1 MRYRLRHA
9 TNYVYES
16 PVENAAHLA
25 HLHPRVLP
33 HRAVAAERLL
43 TSPLGRRRAGRDHFG
58 NRVNWVFLEA
68 EHASVEIVA
77 EAVIDV
83 AFPAA
88 PPADATPSWEAV
100 AVGALAPNAWE
111 AAEFR
116 FDSPLATADP
126 DATAYARAS
135 FPAGTPVLA
144 GLLDLNARINADFA
158 YRPGMTS
165 VSTPVEEVMCRRLGV
180 CQDFAHVMI
189 SGLRGLGLPARYVS
203 GYVRTRPPP
212 GQPRRQ
218 GADQSHAWVGCWLG
232 SALGWVDLD
241 PTNALTVTDEHV
253 VLGWGRDF
261 ADVSPLRGVI
271 LGGGAQT
278 LTVSVDLEPVEA

>member
-9 TNYVYES
+9 TNYSYGA
-16 PVENAAHLA
+16 PVDHAAHLA
-25 HLHPRVLP
+25 HLHPRVMA
-33 HRAVAAERLL
+33 HQSVAAEILRAD
-43 TSPLGRRRAGRDHFG
+43 PPGRRRGGHDHFG
-58 NRVNWVFLEA
+58 NRVSWLFLDE
-68 EHASVEIVA
+68 EHASIEIVT

-88 PPADATPSWEAV
+88 PPTDATPAWEAV
-100 AVGALAPNAWE
+100 AARALTATAWE
-111 AAEFR
+111 PAEFR
-116 FDSPLATADP
+116 FDSPLAPADP
-126 DATAYARAS
+126 DATAYVRLS
-135 FPAGTPVLA
+135 FPAATPILA
-144 GLLDLNARINADFA
+144 GLLDLNRRINADFA

-165 VSTPVEEVMCRRLGV
+165 VSTPVAEVMRRRLGV

-203 GYVRTRPPP
+203 GYVRTLPSP
-212 GQPRRQ
+212 GQARLQ

-232 SALGWVDLD
+232 PELGWVDLD
-241 PTNALTVTDEHV
+241 PTNALVVTDQHV

-261 ADVSPLRGVI
+261 SDVSPLRGVI

-278 LTVSVDLEPVEA
+278 LAVSVDLEPVDI